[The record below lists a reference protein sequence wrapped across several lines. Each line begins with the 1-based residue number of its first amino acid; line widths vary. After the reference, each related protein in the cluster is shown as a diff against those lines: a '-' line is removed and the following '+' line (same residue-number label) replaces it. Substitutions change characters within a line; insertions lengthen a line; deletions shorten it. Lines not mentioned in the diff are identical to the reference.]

1 MNQEEFNNVTNSL
14 KEKLGNENTALI
26 SDELA
31 TIINNSNSM
40 FQTIEEQKNT
50 ISKIKQE
57 KEDLINTNGKLLQQ
71 IPVGF
76 EKENKDEKK
85 EEKKNVSFKDFF
97 DENGKF
103 KK

>member
-1 MNQEEFNNVTNSL
+1 MNQEEFNNLTNSL
-14 KEKLGNENTALI
+14 KEKLGDENTALI

-31 TIINNSNSM
+31 SIINNSNSM
-40 FQTIEEQKNT
+40 YQTIRNNEDT
-50 ISKIKQE
+50 ITKIKKE
-57 KEDLINTNGKLLQQ
+57 KEDLISTNGKLLQQ

-76 EKENKDEKK
+76 EKEEKEEK

>member
-1 MNQEEFNNVTNSL
+1 MNQEEFTNVTNSL
-14 KEKLGNENTALI
+14 KEKLGTENTALI

-31 TIINNSNSM
+31 SIINNSNSM
-40 FQTIEEQKNT
+40 YQTIEEQNNT
-50 ISKIKQE
+50 INKVRQE

-76 EKENKDEKK
+76 EKENKEDKK

-103 KK
+103 KR